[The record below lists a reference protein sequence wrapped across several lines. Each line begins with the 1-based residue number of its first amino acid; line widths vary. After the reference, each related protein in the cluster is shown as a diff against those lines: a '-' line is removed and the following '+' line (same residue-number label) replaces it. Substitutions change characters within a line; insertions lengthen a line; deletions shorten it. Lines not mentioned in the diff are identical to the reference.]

1 MKCAECSKPVS
12 VSHENYAYTSSGLP
26 YVTLV
31 GVEVRRCGACGDHE
45 VVIPRIEELH
55 RAIAMAVIEKRT
67 RLTAAEIRFLRKY
80 LGWSGIDF
88 ARHMGV
94 TPESVS
100 RWENEREQMTPV
112 ADRLLRLMV
121 VTTAPVGDYSLDDL
135 LDIEEK
141 PAPVRLRVASKKG
154 GWSAEVQAA

>member
-1 MKCAECSKPVS
+1 MKCAECSEPMTS
-12 VSHENYAYTSSGLP
+12 AQENYDYSASGLP

-31 GVEVRRCGACGDHE
+31 GVEVRRCKVCGEHE
-45 VVIPRIEELH
+45 VVLPKIEQLH
-55 RAIAMAVIEKRT
+55 RALALAVVGKRA

-80 LGWSGIDF
+80 LGWSGADF

-112 ADRLLRLMV
+112 ADRLVRLMV
-121 VTTAPVGDYSLDDL
+121 VTQTPISDSSLDALVDL
-135 LDIEEK
+135 DDK
-141 PAPVRLRVASKKG
+141 PAPVRLRVEPKKR
-154 GWSAEVQAA
+154 GWLAEAAA